1 MPLPPP
7 GQQPHG
13 VVRDADGPVA
23 SADSAA
29 PEASAALPEASAALD
44 AKQREIAAEQ
54 HHIDRAYVR
63 LEAMRGEARALVR
76 EGYKQAQVGTVGS
89 LVERDTMVFRA
100 ELWARTLDAAD
111 DGLVF
116 GRLDRNDA
124 EVWHIGRIGVRDEH
138 SEILVVD
145 WRAPAAEAFYQATP
159 EDPRGVVRRRVL
171 HCRGHKLVDIED
183 DLLDPDAA
191 PDDLVVVG
199 DGAFLAA
206 LSRTRDGSMRDIV
219 ATIQQEQDDAIRAP
233 ADGSVIV
240 RGGPGTGKTA
250 VALHRVAYLLFRHR
264 QRFGSRGVLVVGPN
278 PRFTAYI
285 ERVLPSLGEGG
296 AVLHSL
302 GDMVDGITAAYH
314 DTAAVARLK
323 GSTGMLPVLRRAVDA
338 TPPGAPHELRVRH
351 RGTEVVLDTAAL
363 RRIRR
368 DLLHRAR
375 RGPNGQ
381 RVQAAK
387 TVLAELWSR
396 LASRGAARGEK
407 DAFLEDVAARDEF
420 AVFLNTWWPLVRPID
435 VLRGLADPARV
446 DRAARGRLSRDQV
459 TLLANSWEHTART
472 GEVSFLDVAL
482 LDELDGLVGPL
493 PRQRPRTPGMPEEDN
508 PYVVDGFDIFTG
520 ESVRSSAPADEIS
533 EVTTYADRMA
543 RSGRGR
549 RDEDEEP
556 DEYAHIV
563 VDEAQDLAPMQWR
576 MLKRRGRHA
585 TWTIVEDPAQSA
597 WEDLDASAAA
607 MSDALGDRPRHEFE
621 LTTNYRNTAEI
632 AAVAAHVLLR
642 AVPGAK
648 PSRAVR
654 TGGEKPTL
662 LAAADVPSA
671 VRATAARLVDEVE
684 GTVGVV
690 APVGETGPILAALAE
705 LPPRVQVMD
714 ALDAKGLEFDA
725 AVIVDPKR
733 IADQSPSGL
742 RTLYVALTR
751 ATRSLVVVAGS
762 GDAEREWA
770 EDLMG
775 LAAAPVSE

>member
-1 MPLPPP
+1 MPPP
-7 GQQPHG
+7 PSGPNPHG
-13 VVRDADGPVA
+13 VQTGGEPAT
-23 SADSAA
+23 
-29 PEASAALPEASAALD
+29 
-44 AKQREIAAEQ
+44 AKERELAAEQ
-54 HHIDRAYVR
+54 RHVDRAYVR
-63 LEAMRGEARALVR
+63 LEAMRGEAQALMR
-76 EGYKQAQVGTVGS
+76 EGYRQAQVGTVGS

-116 GRLDRNDA
+116 GRLDRADR
-124 EVWHIGRIGVRDEH
+124 EVWHIGRIGVRDEE

-159 EDPRGVVRRRVL
+159 EEPRGVVRRRVL
-171 HCRGHKLVDIED
+171 HSRGHQVVDIED
-183 DLLDPDAA
+183 DLLDPESA

-264 QRFGSRGVLVVGPN
+264 QRFGARGVLVVGPN

-302 GDMVDGITAAYH
+302 GDLVDGVTASCH
-314 DTAAVARLK
+314 DSPDVARLK
-323 GSTGMLPVLRRAVDA
+323 GATRMVPLLRREVSA
-338 TPPGAPHELRVRH
+338 TPAGAPHELRIRH
-351 RGTEVVLDTAAL
+351 RGTEVVLDAAAL
-363 RRIRR
+363 RGIRR
-368 DLLHRAR
+368 DLLQRAR

-381 RVQAAK
+381 RVAAAK
-387 TVLAELWSR
+387 AVLAALWAK
-396 LASRGAARGEK
+396 LAARGAARGEK

-420 AVFLNTWWPLVRPID
+420 AVFLNTWWPLLRPMD

-446 DRAARGRLSRDQV
+446 DRAARGRLTRSQV
-459 TLLANSWEHTART
+459 SLLASSWQRTAET

-482 LDELDGLVGPL
+482 LDEIDVLVGPL
-493 PRQRPRTPGMPEEDN
+493 PRVRPHVPGIPDEDN
-508 PYVVDGFDIFTG
+508 PYVVDGYDIFTG
-520 ESVRSSAPADEIS
+520 ESVRTSAPADEIS

-543 RSGRGR
+543 RSARGNGDR
-549 RDEDEEP
+549 DEEP
-556 DEYAHIV
+556 AEYAHIV

-597 WEDLDASAAA
+597 WEDLRASAEA
-607 MSDALGDRPRHEFE
+607 MGDALGDRRRHEFE
-621 LTTNYRNTAEI
+621 LTTNYRNPAEI
-632 AAVAAHVLLR
+632 AALAARVLVR
-642 AVPGAK
+642 AVPDAR
-648 PSRAVR
+648 PARAVR
-654 TGGEKPTL
+654 TGGEKPEL
-662 LAAADVPSA
+662 LVAANLPAV
-671 VRATAARLVDEVE
+671 VRATVTRLLDSVE
-684 GTVGVV
+684 GTIGVV
-690 APVGETGPILAALAE
+690 TPVGATAPYADVLAG
-705 LPPRVQVMD
+705 LPARVQPMN

-725 AVIVDPKR
+725 AVIVDPKA
-733 IADQSPSGL
+733 IVEQAPSGL

-751 ATRSLVVVAGS
+751 ATRSLAVVTS
-762 GDAEREWA
+762 DEDWA
-770 EDLMG
+770 VDLLG
-775 LAAAPVSE
+775 VPPSRI

>member
-7 GQQPHG
+7 GQQPPG
-13 VVRDADGPVA
+13 AAPDAAPDDAASEDTASEDATPDASDAA
-23 SADSAA
+23 SATVKD
-29 PEASAALPEASAALD
+29 
-44 AKQREIAAEQ
+44 RELTAEQ
-54 HHIDRAYVR
+54 SHVDRAYLR

-76 EGYKQAQVGTVGS
+76 EGYRQAQVGTVGS

-100 ELWARTLDAAD
+100 ELWARNLDAAD

-116 GRLDRNDA
+116 GRLDRADGD
-124 EVWHIGRIGVRDEH
+124 VWHIGRIGVRDED

-171 HCRGHKLVDIED
+171 HCRGHRVIDIED
-183 DLLDPDAA
+183 DLLDPASA
-191 PDDLVVVG
+191 PEDLVIVG

-302 GDMVDGITAAYH
+302 GDLVDGVGASYH
-314 DTAAVARLK
+314 DTADVARLK
-323 GSTGMLPVLRRAVDA
+323 GAGSMVPLLRRAVAA
-338 TPPGAPHELRVRH
+338 TPAGAPHELRIKH
-351 RGTEVVLDTAAL
+351 RGTEVVLDGRTL
-363 RRIRR
+363 RSLRR
-368 DLLHRAR
+368 DLLQRAR

-381 RVQAAK
+381 RVAAAK
-387 TVLAELWSR
+387 AVLSALWER
-396 LASRGAARGEK
+396 LAQRGATKSEK

-420 AVFLNTWWPLVRPID
+420 TVFLNTWWPLLRPLD
-435 VLRGLADPARV
+435 VLRALADPARL
-446 DRAARGRLSRDQV
+446 DRAARGRLTRDQIG
-459 TLLANSWEHTART
+459 LLTRAWAHTART
-472 GEVSFLDVAL
+472 GEVSFLDIAL
-482 LDELDGLVGPL
+482 LDEIDTLLGPL
-493 PRQRPRTPGMPEEDN
+493 PRVRPHVPGVPEEDN

-520 ESVRSSAPADEIS
+520 ESVRSGSTADEMS

-543 RSGRGR
+543 RAGRGR
-549 RDEDEEP
+549 RTDEDEEP
-556 DEYAHIV
+556 TEYAHIV

-585 TWTIVEDPAQSA
+585 TWTVVEDPAQSA
-597 WEDLDASAAA
+597 WEDLSASADA
-607 MSDALGDRPRHEFE
+607 MADALGGRPRHEFE
-621 LTTNYRNTAEI
+621 LTTNYRNPAEI
-632 AAVAAHVLLR
+632 AEVASRVLRR
-642 AVPGAK
+642 AVPGAR

-654 TGGEKPTL
+654 TGGALPRL
-662 LAAADVPSA
+662 VVGADAPAAARSVVDK
-671 VRATAARLVDEVE
+671 LLDEVE

-690 APVGETGPILAALAE
+690 APVGGTAPYAEALAG
-705 LPPRVQVMD
+705 LPARVQVMN

-725 AVIVDPKR
+725 AVIVDPR
-733 IADQSPSGL
+733 TIAEQAPSGL

-751 ATRSLVVVAGS
+751 ATRSLVVVTA
-762 GDAEREWA
+762 DQDREWA
-770 EDLMG
+770 RDLLG
-775 LAAAPVSE
+775 LTPSRTAV

>member
-1 MPLPPP
+1 MPLPPA
-7 GQQPHG
+7 GQQPPSVPAG
-13 VVRDADGPVA
+13 
-23 SADSAA
+23 ADSA
-29 PEASAALPEASAALD
+29 D
-44 AKQREIAAEQ
+44 ATAKDREIEAEQ
-54 HHIDRAYVR
+54 RHVDRAYLR
-63 LEAMRGEARALVR
+63 LEAMRGEAQALLR

-116 GRLDRNDA
+116 GRLDRTDA
-124 EVWHIGRIGVRDEH
+124 EVWHIGRIGVRDAD

-159 EDPRGVVRRRVL
+159 DNPHGVVRRRVL
-171 HCRGHKLVDIED
+171 HCRGHQVVDVED
-183 DLLDPDAA
+183 DLLDPDNA

-302 GDMVDGITAAYH
+302 GDLVDGISASYH
-314 DTAAVARLK
+314 DTADVARLK
-323 GSTGMLPVLRRAVDA
+323 GAAGMVPLLRRAVDE
-338 TPPGAPHELRVRH
+338 TPAGAPTELRIKH
-351 RGTEVVLDTAAL
+351 RGTEVVLDTGTL

-368 DLLHRAR
+368 ELLNRAR

-387 TVLAELWSR
+387 TLLAELWQR

-407 DAFLEDVAARDEF
+407 EAFLEDVAARDEF
-420 AVFLNTWWPLVRPID
+420 RVFLNAWWPLTRPLD
-435 VLRGLADPARV
+435 VLRGLADPARL
-446 DRAARGRLSRDQV
+446 DRASRGRLGRDHV
-459 TLLANSWEHTART
+459 ELLARSWERTART

-482 LDELDGLVGPL
+482 LDEIDTLVGPL
-493 PRQRPRTPGMPEEDN
+493 PKPRPRTPGLPDEDN
-508 PYVVDGFDIFTG
+508 PYIVDGYDIFTG
-520 ESVRSSAPADEIS
+520 ESVRTSAPSDDFR

-543 RSGRGR
+543 RQRGRGAH
-549 RDEDEEP
+549 DEDGEP
-556 DEYAHIV
+556 DEFAHIV

-576 MLKRRGRHA
+576 MLKRRGPHA

-597 WEDLDASAAA
+597 WEDLPASGAA
-607 MSDALGDRPRHEFE
+607 MTDALGDRRRHEFE
-621 LTTNYRNTAEI
+621 LTTNYRNPAEI
-632 AAVAAHVLLR
+632 AAVAARVLVR
-642 AVPGAK
+642 AVPGAR
-648 PSRAVR
+648 PSKAVR
-654 TGGEKPTL
+654 TGGEP
-662 LAAADVPSA
+662 P
-671 VRATAARLVDEVE
+671 RLVWAPAAEFGAEVLRAVNRLLDDVE

-690 APVGETGPILAALAE
+690 TPVGATAPLVDALAG
-705 LPPRVQVMD
+705 LPERVQVMD

-725 AVIVDPKR
+725 AVIADPRGIVDQ
-733 IADQSPSGL
+733 APSGL

-751 ATRSLVVVAGS
+751 ATRSLVVAVPDGDRGWAAELLGVA
-762 GDAEREWA
+762 AEE
-770 EDLMG
+770 G
-775 LAAAPVSE
+775 

>member
-1 MPLPPP
+1 MPLPPSGQTP
-7 GQQPHG
+7 GPAAEAEARG
-13 VVRDADGPVA
+13 TDAA
-23 SADSAA
+23 HAA
-29 PEASAALPEASAALD
+29 H
-44 AKQREIAAEQ
+44 AKQRELEAEQ
-54 HHIDRAYVR
+54 QHVDRAYVR
-63 LEAMRGEARALVR
+63 LEAMRGEAQALMR
-76 EGYKQAQVGTVGS
+76 EGYKQAQVGTMGS

-116 GRLDRNDA
+116 GRLDRTDR
-124 EVWHIGRIGVRDEH
+124 EVWHIGRIGVRDAD

-159 EDPRGVVRRRVL
+159 EDPRGIVRRRVL
-171 HCRGHKLVDIED
+171 HCRGHQVVDIED

-302 GDMVDGITAAYH
+302 GDMVDGTTAAYH

-323 GSTGMLPVLRRAVDA
+323 GATAMVPLLRRAVLA
-338 TPPGAPHELRVRH
+338 TPAGAPHELRIKH
-351 RGTEVVLDTAAL
+351 RGTEVVLDSGAL
-363 RRIRR
+363 RRIRN
-368 DLLHRAR
+368 DLLQRAR

-381 RVQAAK
+381 RVAAAK
-387 TVLAELWSR
+387 TVLAALWER
-396 LASRGAARGEK
+396 LASRGAARSEK
-407 DAFLEDVAARDEF
+407 EAFLEDVAARDEF
-420 AVFLNTWWPLVRPID
+420 AVFLNTWWPLVRPVDI
-435 VLRGLADPARV
+435 LRGLADPARL
-446 DRAARGRLSRDQV
+446 DRAARGRLSRDQIR
-459 TLLANSWEHTART
+459 LLAGSWERTART

-482 LDELDGLVGPL
+482 LDEIDTLIGPL
-493 PRQRPRTPGMPEEDN
+493 PRVRPRTPGSPAEDN
-508 PYVVDGFDIFTG
+508 PYVVDGYDIFTG
-520 ESVRSSAPADEIS
+520 EAVRSSAPADEIS

-543 RSGRGR
+543 RAGRGR
-549 RDEDEEP
+549 DRDEDQEP
-556 DEYAHIV
+556 DEFAHIV

-576 MLKRRGRHA
+576 MLKRRGKHA

-607 MSDALGDRPRHEFE
+607 MSEALGDRRRHEFT
-621 LTTNYRNTAEI
+621 LTTNYRNPAEI
-632 AAVAAHVLLR
+632 AAVAARVLVR

-654 TGGEKPTL
+654 EGGERPHLLVVGDKAPLAGTL
-662 LAAADVPSA
+662 HA
-671 VRATAARLVDEVE
+671 VVARMLGEVE
-684 GTVGVV
+684 GTIGIVT
-690 APVGETGPILAALAE
+690 PVGETAEAAAALAG
-705 LPPRVQVMD
+705 LPSRVQVMD

-725 AVIVDPKR
+725 AVIVDPKT
-733 IADQSPSGL
+733 IVDQSPAGL

-751 ATRSLVVVAGS
+751 ATRSLVVAT
-762 GDAEREWA
+762 GDGEWA
-770 EDLMG
+770 AELLG
-775 LAAAPVSE
+775 LEPAEPVAPGV